1 MPLIKVMHLM
11 NVPSSSKEP
20 AEPHSAN
27 QYYDLFLQA
36 PVGIVILRGP
46 QFYVELANQYYLE
59 IIGKTEQQFTG
70 RRLFDAV
77 PELQGQGLEQLL
89 NRVLEGE
96 TLQFNEFRIELL
108 RQGKSTTIYV
118 NFTYK
123 PLREPDGRISGVMVV
138 VVEVTEQVESRLRT
152 EASEER
158 TKLAIE
164 AGNLGLFEVNL
175 VNDELVTTP
184 KFDSLFGFEGPVR
197 REDYI
202 ATIHPDDLAVRD
214 KAYGEMIAVGRL
226 EYESRILWKD
236 DSVHWVR
243 IVGTVIYNGT
253 MPVKVIGVAQDITEQ
268 KSFAEALENK
278 VKERTVELHRSNA
291 ELEQFAYATS
301 HDLQEPLRKVQV
313 FNNMLMEKHGAEL
326 SEKAQGYI
334 TKMMDAAKRMS
345 GLIKDLL
352 DYSLLSKGGSPFRET
367 NLAEIV
373 QRVETDYELLLSQ
386 KRAIIQMENLPIIEA
401 VPLQMNQL
409 FYNLIGNSLRY
420 AKKDVPPVIK
430 ISYAAISAAERE
442 KQPELLP
449 NKSYGRITVQ
459 DNGIGFD
466 QEYAEKIFAIFQSLN
481 ERSQFG
487 SYGIGLALCRK
498 IVDNHHGIIYAQGK
512 AREGATFTIILP
524 LHQD

>member
-1 MPLIKVMHLM
+1 MDIPG
-11 NVPSSSKEP
+11 SAKEP

-36 PVGIVILRGP
+36 PVGIVILRGS

-59 IIGKTEQQFTG
+59 IIGKKEGQFTG
-70 RRLFDAV
+70 RYLFDAV
-77 PELQGQGLEQLL
+77 PELIGQGIEQLL
-89 NRVLEGE
+89 NRVLAGE
-96 TLQFNEFRIELL
+96 TLHFNEFKVQLVRN
-108 RQGKSTTIYV
+108 GKPTSVYV

-123 PLREPDGRISGVMVV
+123 PLREPDGHIGGVMVV
-138 VVEVTEQVESRLRT
+138 VVEVTEQVESRLRA

-158 TKLAIE
+158 TTLAIE
-164 AGNLGLFEVNL
+164 AGNLSLFDVNL
-175 VNDELVTTP
+175 LNNELVTTS
-184 KFDSLFGFEGPVR
+184 KFDSLFDFREPARG
-197 REDYI
+197 EDYV
-202 ATIHPDDLAVRD
+202 ATIHPDDLVVRD
-214 KAYGEMIAVGRL
+214 KAYTEMLASGRL
-226 EYESRILWKD
+226 EYESRSIWKD
-236 DSVHWVR
+236 GSIHWLK
-243 IVGTVIYNGT
+243 IVGKVIYDGT
-253 MPVKVIGVAQDITEQ
+253 VPVKVIGVIQDITEQ

-278 VKERTVELHRSNA
+278 VKERTIELQRSNA

-313 FNNMLMEKHGAEL
+313 FNNMLLEKHGAEL
-326 SEKAQGYI
+326 SEKAQTYI
-334 TKMMDAAKRMS
+334 GKVMEAAKRMS

-352 DYSLLSKGGSPFRET
+352 DYSRLSKGGSPFRET
-367 NLAEIV
+367 NLEEIV
-373 QRVETDYELLLSQ
+373 QQVETDYELLITQ
-386 KRAIIQMENLPIIEA
+386 KRAVIQTESLPVIEA

-420 AKKDVPPVIK
+420 AKKDVAPVIK
-430 ISYAAISAAERE
+430 ISYAALSAAERE

-449 NKSYGRITVQ
+449 NKSYGRITVE

-487 SYGIGLALCRK
+487 GYGIGLALCRK
-498 IVDNHHGIIYAQGK
+498 IVDNHQGIIYAQGK
-512 AREGATFTIILP
+512 AREGATFIIILP